1 MDEQSSIRVEELPSA
16 KAGLFSVPATVIVI
30 EPRRG
35 WATIDWREL
44 LHYRDLLYFLV
55 WRDIKV
61 RYKQT
66 VLGALWAI
74 IQPTMY
80 MLVFSLFFGRLA
92 GMPSDGLPY
101 PIFLYAGLLPWT
113 LFASSVGQSA
123 NSVIGSSNLIT
134 KVYFPRLI
142 IPLASVGAALV
153 DFAVASSVLCV
164 LMIYYAIAPGLGLLW
179 LPLLIA
185 GTVTTALGVGML
197 IAALNVAYRDFR
209 YIVPFMIQLWLFL
222 TPVIYPVSLVPSRW
236 QWLLMLNPMTGFIG
250 GFRAALLGLPMPWE
264 GLAAA
269 LVLGVTAFITGA
281 LYFRSTER
289 TFADVV

>member
-1 MDEQSSIRVEELPSA
+1 MNRTGMI
-16 KAGLFSVPATVIVI
+16 TVI
-30 EPRRG
+30 EPHNG
-35 WATIDWREL
+35 WVGLNWREL
-44 LHYRDLLYFLV
+44 LHYRDLFYFLV

-92 GMPSDGLPY
+92 GIPSDGLPY
-101 PIFLYAGLLPWT
+101 PIFLYAGLLPWM
-113 LFASSVGQSA
+113 LFASSVSQSA

-153 DFAVASSVLCV
+153 DFAVASSILLV
-164 LMIYYAIAPGLGLLW
+164 LMFYYGIAPGPGLLW
-179 LPLLIA
+179 LPLLVA
-185 GTVTTALGVGML
+185 GTVITALGVGML

-209 YIVPFMIQLWLFL
+209 YVVPFMIQLWLFL
-222 TPVIYPVSLVPSRW
+222 TPVIYPVSFVPPRW
-236 QWLLMLNPMTGFIG
+236 QWLLLLNPMTGLIAS
-250 GFRAALLGLPMPWE
+250 FRACLLDQPIPWGMLGFSALMAVVFF
-264 GLAAA
+264 LA
-269 LVLGVTAFITGA
+269 GCF
-281 LYFRSTER
+281 YFRRVEDS
-289 TFADVV
+289 FADVI

>member
-1 MDEQSSIRVEELPSA
+1 M
-16 KAGLFSVPATVIVI
+16 TVI
-30 EPRRG
+30 EPRRS
-35 WATIDWREL
+35 WAAIDWREL
-44 LHYRDLLYFLV
+44 LHYRDLFYFLIR
-55 WRDIKV
+55 RDVAV

-66 VLGALWAI
+66 LLGALWAI
-74 IQPTMY
+74 LQPVMY

-123 NSVIGSSNLIT
+123 NSVIGSANLIT

-153 DFAVASSVLCV
+153 DFAMASSVLLI
-164 LMIYYAIAPGLGLLW
+164 LMIHYAVAPGVGLLW
-179 LPLLIA
+179 LPLLVA
-185 GTVTTALGVGML
+185 GTAMTALGVGLL

-209 YIVPFMIQLWLFL
+209 HVVPFMIQLWLFL
-222 TPVIYPVSLVPSRW
+222 TPVIYPVGLVPPRW
-236 QWLLMLNPMTGFIG
+236 QWLLVLNPMTGLIG
-250 GFRAALLGLPMPWE
+250 GYRAALLGLPMPWTAL
-264 GLAAA
+264 GVS
-269 LVLGVTAFITGA
+269 LVLGTIAFIAGA
-281 LYFRSTER
+281 LYFRAAER

>member
-1 MDEQSSIRVEELPSA
+1 MDERSSTQVEDFPA
-16 KAGLFSVPATVIVI
+16 VQAGSFSVPATVTVI
-30 EPRRG
+30 EPRHG
-35 WATIDWREL
+35 WAVINWREL
-44 LHYRDLLYFLV
+44 FNYRDLLYFLI

-66 VLGALWAI
+66 VLGALWAV

-92 GMPSDGLPY
+92 GIPSDGLPY

-153 DFAVASSVLCV
+153 DFAIASSVLCV
-164 LMIYYAIAPGLGLLW
+164 LMIHYAIAPGFGLLW
-179 LPLLIA
+179 LPLLVA
-185 GTVTTALGVGML
+185 GTVMTALGVGML

-222 TPVIYPVSLVPSRW
+222 TPVIYPVSLVPLRW

-250 GFRAALLGLPMPWE
+250 GFRAVLLGLPMPWE

-269 LVLGVTAFITGA
+269 LVLGVIAFITGA
-281 LYFRSTER
+281 LYFRFTER